1 VQMPVAPPNPH
12 LEHYYTKTR
21 TCAQGPRYFA
31 SRFTPKTCAVLA
43 LLAHA
48 LFHSL
53 LRCFPFTSS
62 VRIYKYCWAP
72 RTALRAVRSFRT
84 PRSTIC
90 GPCAQNKDQ
99 TPLVLIW
106 SFFQQALQS
115 PPPNLS
121 YRLIAR
127 TIYCDILHSFLVWDD
142 STSSGASKGSDRYA

>member
-1 VQMPVAPPNPH
+1 MPVAPPNPH